1 LKAKWCQRH
10 AFIGMRLFGKRS
22 IWRMLSV
29 DAEAKDPREFA
40 IVRSVCEDDLK
51 TVARESENSARVH
64 AAAIS

>member
-40 IVRSVCEDDLK
+40 IVGSVCENDLK
-51 TVARESENSARVH
+51 TVA
-64 AAAIS
+64 